1 MTNLSLTPPVVPV
14 NQTSRASSPSS
25 FVSVPPLP
33 APRSSA
39 PALLC
44 QKSLSAL
51 KLLPPST
58 KEPIFISSPQSI
70 VKVGGSI
77 CLPQSVAPVKLIS
90 LAPSVG
96 RGAELG
102 VKTLV
107 VSTVPKKATV
117 LQTPPT
123 SQSPTHKAPPTPL
136 QPPGSEVTPV
146 APPPTPTEPEPARG
160 LVDLDII
167 CVDDEN
173 KPVTT
178 ETRSSEV
185 IDLLGSSS
193 GETDNSSDSDS
204 DDESSRDEEATR
216 GADTNEHVR
225 VRHHFL
231 LMPSSGMSLHSKSLT
246 AVCSVSMT
254 TSISSGAAR
263 PPQRVG
269 EEASQSDGVPV

>member
-1 MTNLSLTPPVVPV
+1 M
-14 NQTSRASSPSS
+14 
-25 FVSVPPLP
+25 SVPPLP

-44 QKSLSAL
+44 HKI
-51 KLLPPST
+51 LPPSS
-58 KEPIFISSPQSI
+58 KEPIFISSPQSL

-77 CLPQSVAPVKLIS
+77 CLPPRVAPVKLIS
-90 LAPSVG
+90 LAPSGG

-107 VSTVPKKATV
+107 VSTVPKKPAV
-117 LQTPPT
+117 PQTPPT
-123 SQSPTHKAPPTPL
+123 SQSPAHRAPPPL

-146 APPPTPTEPEPARG
+146 APPPAPTEPELARG

-167 CVDDEN
+167 CVDDDN

-178 ETRSSEV
+178 ETRSSEA

-204 DDESSRDEEATR
+204 EDESSDDEEETR
-216 GADTNEHVR
+216 GADTTEHVR

-231 LMPSSGMSLHSKSLT
+231 LMSSPVRSLHNKSLT

-254 TSISSGAAR
+254 TSISSGAAT
-263 PPQRVG
+263 PAQPVG
-269 EEASQSDGVPV
+269 EEASQSDGAPV